1 MIVRILFDIFFTAFS
16 SLPLQLVK
24 LNEKAVGGKV
34 VKLYVRLSQQLVLW
48 LASCNESRQKD
59 VKSSQTLANH
69 KRCLSDSGMTRSTL
83 KESALNSPDQTEYLA
98 KLIKDL

>member
-1 MIVRILFDIFFTAFS
+1 MIGRILFDIFFTALS
-16 SLPLQLVK
+16 SLSLQLDK
-24 LNEKAVGGKV
+24 LNAKTVCGNV
-34 VKLYVRLSQQLVLW
+34 VKLYVRLSQRLVLW

-59 VKSSQTLANH
+59 VKSSQKLANH
-69 KRCLSDSGMTRSTL
+69 KLCLSDGGTTRSTV